1 MRKIATTMHPLLTA
15 PSSFIRTLYSVLST
29 PFSVLRYLFSALWLL
44 SAFCFLLTLS
54 SCKQKQAQQEYTPW
68 GTPLDKPADGSSGQ
82 TTPMLSLSDII
93 AQGELIM
100 LTING
105 PETYY
110 DYHGHGMGLHFMLCE
125 NFAQRIG
132 VKLRVEQCRDTA
144 ELTRRLIH
152 GDGDIIACPVK
163 STPPLISC
171 GPQWAVLESNT
182 SLYEEVKKWYTPDL
196 LSKTK
201 AQQQQLLSSGGVT
214 RHVYAPM
221 INRQKGLISQW
232 DHLFRKHAPTAR
244 LDWRLLAA
252 QCYQESC
259 FDPKARS
266 WAGACGLMQIMP
278 ATAKQLGLAQADI
291 YHPEKNIA
299 AAAKYMNQLMH
310 EFRDIPTQHDRLCFA
325 LASYNGGSFHVRDAM
340 ALAKKYGHSP
350 QHWGDVRQYIL
361 KLTDAKYY
369 TDPVVKY
376 GYMRGTETS
385 AYVDRIIAR
394 WAEYGGR
401 PGRTR
406 TTTPGTYTGPS
417 TQPTIT
423 NDAAPRPAKKTN
435 RYRIKGDK

>member
-1 MRKIATTMHPLLTA
+1 MSMSKPFKLLPHLLA
-15 PSSFIRTLYSVLST
+15 CLFFICLI
-29 PFSVLRYLFSALWLL
+29 
-44 SAFCFLLTLS
+44 
-54 SCKQKQAQQEYTPW
+54 SCKKKSSEPEYTPW
-68 GTPLDKPADGSSGQ
+68 GTPLEHPSDETTLSADS
-82 TTPMLSLSDII
+82 TISLSDII

-125 NFAQRIG
+125 NFAQKIG
-132 VKLRVEQCRDTA
+132 VRLRVELCRDTA
-144 ELTRRLIH
+144 ELTRRLVN
-152 GDGDIIACPVK
+152 GDADIIACPIK
-163 STPPLISC
+163 CSSPLVNC
-171 GPQWAVLESNT
+171 GPQWAVHKDNT
-182 SLYEEVKKWYTPDL
+182 ALADEIRSWYSDGML
-196 LSKTK
+196 AETK
-201 AQQQQLLSSGGVT
+201 HRQEQILASGGVT
-214 RHVYAPM
+214 RRVYAPM

-259 FDPKARS
+259 FDPKAHS

-406 TTTPGTYTGPS
+406 STTPGTYTGPS
-417 TQPTIT
+417 TQPTVT

-435 RYRIKGDK
+435 RYRIKVDK

>member
-1 MRKIATTMHPLLTA
+1 MKKIATIMPHFLRSLFTLSF
-15 PSSFIRTLYSVLST
+15 PSSPFHLFLFTLALCSL
-29 PFSVLRYLFSALWLL
+29 LFA
-44 SAFCFLLTLS
+44 LS
-54 SCKQKQAQQEYTPW
+54 SCKKKSSELEYTPW
-68 GTPLDKPADGSSGQ
+68 GTPLEHPSGETTPPADS
-82 TTPMLSLSDII
+82 TISLSDII

-125 NFAQRIG
+125 NFAQRLG

-144 ELTRRLIH
+144 ELTRRLIN
-152 GDGDIIACPVK
+152 GDADIIACPIK
-163 STPPLISC
+163 SSPPLNSC

-182 SLYEEVKKWYTPDL
+182 SLYEEVKKWYTPEL
-196 LSKTK
+196 LSKIKT
-201 AQQQQLLSSGGVT
+201 QQQQLLASGGVT
-214 RHVYAPM
+214 RRVYAPM

-406 TTTPGTYTGPS
+406 STTPGTYTGPS

-435 RYRIKGDK
+435 RYRIKVDK